1 VTVDPVGLV
10 ATATRGRSGLLRWPR
25 LSPLARREARWGL
38 LFVSPWIIGFLAFTL
53 LPMIATLVLTFL
65 NFTLAQ
71 EEPLR
76 FIGLDNYTR
85 LLNDRQVWASL
96 MVTFRFAIIW
106 LPISIVVPFG
116 IALLLNSRFLIAPG
130 LFRVLFFMPYVVPFV
145 AGVLI
150 WQLMLGDSGWLNQF
164 LMFLGI
170 KSPPSWLFDANWVYP
185 ALTFAGLWGIGA
197 GVIINLAGLRG
208 IPTEYYDAAKIDG
221 AGQLAQLRHVTIPMM
236 SPVIF
241 YSLVLGVVEVM
252 QYFLVPLVL
261 YNGTGEPGGS
271 TLFYNLYLYKNF
283 FTFQQMSYGSTL
295 AWLLFG
301 VTLLITLVLFRSSRR
316 WVYYAGAR

>member
-1 VTVDPVGLV
+1 VTINPVGLV
-10 ATATRGRSGLLRWPR
+10 ATARRGRFGLLRRPQ

-38 LFVSPWIIGFLAFTL
+38 LFTLPWIIGFLAFTF
-53 LPMIATLVLTFL
+53 LPMVATLALTFV

-71 EEPLR
+71 EEPLA

-85 LLNDRQVWASL
+85 LLNDKQVWASL
-96 MVTFRFAIIW
+96 AVTIRFALIW
-106 LPISIVVPFG
+106 LPISIVVPFA
-116 IALLLNSRFLIAPG
+116 IALLLNSRFLIGQG
-130 LFRVLFFMPYVVPFV
+130 LFRVLFFLPYVVPFV

-150 WQLMLGDSGWLNQF
+150 WQLMLGDQGWINQV
-164 LMFLGI
+164 LMLVGV
-170 KSPPSWLFDANWVYP
+170 SDPPSWLFDADWVYP
-185 ALTFAGLWGIGA
+185 ALTFAGIWGIGA

-208 IPTEYYDAAKIDG
+208 IPTEYYDAARIDG
-221 AGQLAQLRHVTIPMM
+221 AGALGQLRHVTIPMM
-236 SPVIF
+236 SPVIL
-241 YSLVLGVVEVM
+241 YSLVLGVVGVM

-283 FTFQQMSYGSTL
+283 FTFQQMSYGATL

-301 VTLLITLVLFRSSRR
+301 VTLLITLAIFWSSRR
-316 WVYYAGAR
+316 WVYYAGTR

>member
-10 ATATRGRSGLLRWPR
+10 ATATRSRSGLLRRPR
-25 LSPLARREARWGL
+25 MSPLARREARWGL
-38 LFVSPWIIGFLAFTL
+38 IFVSPWLIGFLAFTF
-53 LPMIATLVLTFL
+53 LPMVATLVLTFM

-71 EEPLR
+71 EEPLA
-76 FIGLDNYTR
+76 FIGLDNYVR
-85 LLNDRQVWASL
+85 LFNDQQVWDSL
-96 MVTFRFAIIW
+96 IVTLRFAIVW
-106 LPISIVVPFG
+106 LPISIVVPFSV
-116 IALLLNSRFLIAPG
+116 ALILNSRFLIAPG
-130 LFRVLFFMPYVVPFV
+130 AFRVLFFLPYVVPFV

-150 WQLMLGDSGWLNQF
+150 WQLMLGDQGWINQF
-164 LMFLGI
+164 LMFIGI
-170 KSPPSWLFDANWVYP
+170 SDPPSWLFDANWVYP
-185 ALTFAGLWGIGA
+185 ALTFTGLWTIGA
-197 GVIINLAGLRG
+197 GIIINLAGLRG

-221 AGQLAQLRHVTIPMM
+221 AGAIAQLRHVTIPMM

-241 YSLVLGVVEVM
+241 YSLVLGVVGVM

-283 FTFQQMSYGSTL
+283 FTFQQMSYGATL

-301 VTLLITLVLFRSSRR
+301 LTLVFTLGLFWTSRR
-316 WVYYAGAR
+316 WVYYAGER

>member
-1 VTVDPVGLV
+1 MTVDPVGLV
-10 ATATRGRSGLLRWPR
+10 ATARRGRSGLLRRPR
-25 LSPLARREARWGL
+25 MSPLARREARWGL
-38 LFVSPWIIGFLAFTL
+38 IFVSPWIVGFVLFTF

-71 EEPLR
+71 EEPLA
-76 FIGLDNYTR
+76 FVGLDNYAR
-85 LLNDRQVWASL
+85 LLRDGQAWDSL
-96 MVTFRFAIIW
+96 IVTFRFAIIW
-106 LPISIVVPFG
+106 LPVSIVVPFA
-116 IALLLNSRFLIAPG
+116 IALLLHSKFLIAPG
-130 LFRVLFFMPYVVPFV
+130 LFRVLFFLPYVVPFV

-150 WQLMLGDSGWLNQF
+150 WQLMLGDQGWINQL
-164 LMFLGI
+164 LMFVGI
-170 KSPPSWLFDANWVYP
+170 SDPPSWLFDESWVYP

-221 AGQLAQLRHVTIPMM
+221 AGAFAQLRHVTIPMM

-241 YSLVLGVVEVM
+241 YSLILGVVGVM

-283 FTFQQMSYGSTL
+283 FTFQQMSYGATL
-295 AWLLFG
+295 AWLLFA
-301 VTLLITLVLFRSSRR
+301 VTLVLTLALFWSSRR

>member
-1 VTVDPVGLV
+1 MTVNPVGLV
-10 ATATRGRSGLLRWPR
+10 ATARRGRLGLLRRPQ

-38 LFVSPWIIGFLAFTL
+38 LFTLPWIIGFLAFTF
-53 LPMIATLVLTFL
+53 LPMLATLVLTFV

-71 EEPLR
+71 EEPLA
-76 FIGLDNYTR
+76 FIGLDNYAR
-85 LLNDRQVWASL
+85 LLNDKQVWASL
-96 MVTFRFAIIW
+96 LVTIRFAIIW
-106 LPISIVVPFG
+106 LPISIVVPFA

-130 LFRVLFFMPYVVPFV
+130 LFRVLFFLPYVVPFV

-150 WQLMLGDSGWLNQF
+150 WQLMLGDQGWINQF
-164 LMFLGI
+164 LMFLGV
-170 KSPPSWLFDANWVYP
+170 SDPPSWLFDANWVYP
-185 ALTFAGLWGIGA
+185 ALTFAGIWGIGA

-208 IPTEYYDAAKIDG
+208 IPTEYYDAARIDG
-221 AGQLAQLRHVTIPMM
+221 AGALGQLRHVTIPMM
-236 SPVIF
+236 SPVIL
-241 YSLVLGVVEVM
+241 YSLVLGVVGVM

-283 FTFQQMSYGSTL
+283 FTFQQMSYGATL

-301 VTLLITLVLFRSSRR
+301 VTLLITLVIFWSSRR

>member
-1 VTVDPVGLV
+1 M
-10 ATATRGRSGLLRWPR
+10 
-25 LSPLARREARWGL
+25 SPLARREARWGL
-38 LFVSPWIIGFLAFTL
+38 IFVSPWIIGFVLFTF

-71 EEPLR
+71 EEPLA
-76 FIGLDNYTR
+76 FVGLDNYAR
-85 LLNDRQVWASL
+85 LLRDSQAWDSL
-96 MVTFRFAIIW
+96 IVTFRFAIIW
-106 LPISIVVPFG
+106 LPVSIVVPFA
-116 IALLLNSRFLIAPG
+116 IALLLNSKSLIAPG

-150 WQLMLGDSGWLNQF
+150 WQLMLGDQGWINQL
-164 LMFLGI
+164 LMFVGI
-170 KSPPSWLFDANWVYP
+170 SDPPSWLFDQDWVYP
-185 ALTFAGLWGIGA
+185 ALTFAGIWGIGA

-208 IPTEYYDAAKIDG
+208 IPTEYYDAARIDG
-221 AGQLAQLRHVTIPMM
+221 AGAIAQLRHVTIPMM

-241 YSLVLGVVEVM
+241 YSLVLGVVGVM

-283 FTFQQMSYGSTL
+283 FTFQQMSYGATL
-295 AWLLFG
+295 AWLLFA
-301 VTLLITLVLFRSSRR
+301 VTLVLTLALFWSSRR

>member
-1 VTVDPVGLV
+1 MTVDPVGLV
-10 ATATRGRSGLLRWPR
+10 ATARRGRSGLLRRPHQ
-25 LSPLARREARWGL
+25 SPLARREARWGL
-38 LFVSPWIIGFLAFTL
+38 LFTLPWIIGFLAFTF
-53 LPMIATLVLTFL
+53 LPMVATLALTFV

-71 EEPLR
+71 EEPLA

-85 LLNDRQVWASL
+85 LLNDKQVWASL
-96 MVTFRFAIIW
+96 LVTIRFAIIW
-106 LPISIVVPFG
+106 LPISIVVPFA
-116 IALLLNSRFLIAPG
+116 IALLLNSRLLIAPG
-130 LFRVLFFMPYVVPFV
+130 LFRILFFLPYVVPFV

-150 WQLMLGDSGWLNQF
+150 WQLMLGDQGWINQF
-164 LMFLGI
+164 LMLLGV
-170 KSPPSWLFDANWVYP
+170 SDPPSWLFDADWVYP
-185 ALTFAGLWGIGA
+185 ALTFAGIWGVGA

-221 AGQLAQLRHVTIPMM
+221 AGALGQLRHVTIPMM
-236 SPVIF
+236 SPVIL
-241 YSLVLGVVEVM
+241 YSLVLGVVGVM

-283 FTFQQMSYGSTL
+283 FTFQQMSYGATL

-301 VTLLITLVLFRSSRR
+301 VTLLITLAIFWSSRR

>member
-1 VTVDPVGLV
+1 VTINPVGLV
-10 ATATRGRSGLLRWPR
+10 ATARRGRFGLLRRPR

-38 LFVSPWIIGFLAFTL
+38 LFTLPWIIGFLCFTF
-53 LPMIATLVLTFL
+53 LPMVATLALTFV

-71 EEPLR
+71 EEPLA

-85 LLNDRQVWASL
+85 LLNDKQVWASL
-96 MVTFRFAIIW
+96 AVTIRFAIIW
-106 LPISIVVPFG
+106 LPVSIVVPFA
-116 IALLLNSRFLIAPG
+116 IALLLNSRFLIGPS
-130 LFRVLFFMPYVVPFV
+130 LFRVLFFLPYVVPFV

-150 WQLMLGDSGWLNQF
+150 WQLMLGDQGWINQF
-164 LMFLGI
+164 LMVFGV
-170 KSPPSWLFDANWVYP
+170 SDPPSWLFDADWVYP
-185 ALTFAGLWGIGA
+185 ALTFAGIWGIGA
-197 GVIINLAGLRG
+197 GVIINLAGLKG

-221 AGQLAQLRHVTIPMM
+221 AGTLGQLRHVTIPMM
-236 SPVIF
+236 SPVIL
-241 YSLVLGVVEVM
+241 YSLVLGVVGVM

-283 FTFQQMSYGSTL
+283 FTFQQMSYGATL

-301 VTLLITLVLFRSSRR
+301 VTLLITLLIFWSSRR
-316 WVYYAGAR
+316 WVYYAGQR